1 MGGREETLRSL
12 GHWSIKVL
20 ITQWCGVVLCES
32 WLGRGGGE
40 GEGLCKIQTCQLQAR
55 GCDLHI
61 FNEGVRGIQSLMLS
75 QWPYVS
81 PSLPKEGKG
90 TRIVSGT
97 GTRLYICH
105 GEIGRGQKKARV
117 SSEQD
122 GTNFTLLFHQNKIP
136 QCPSNNDG
144 GLAIQ

>member
-81 PSLPKEGKG
+81 PSLPKEGKRDENCLGYWNEAIYMSWGNREG
-90 TRIVSGT
+90 T
-97 GTRLYICH
+97 
-105 GEIGRGQKKARV
+105 KKGPSLKRARWDKFHFTI
-117 SSEQD
+117 SPEQD
-122 GTNFTLLFHQNKIP
+122 P
-136 QCPSNNDG
+136 AMP
-144 GLAIQ
+144 